1 MTTCKECRFYQAH
14 QAGETK
20 APYGYCFLKPPVVV
34 MMLQETPPMKVESR
48 FAGRSTQQPITQLL
62 PAAVR
67 PQVRE
72 HEFCGEWQVL
82 PGGLR

>member
-1 MTTCKECRFYQAH
+1 MTTCKECKFYQPH
-14 QAGETK
+14 QAGEAK

-34 MMLQETPPMKVESR
+34 MMLQEIPPLKVDTR
-48 FAGRSTQQPITQLL
+48 FAARAAQQPNAQLL

-72 HEFCGEWQVL
+72 HEFCGEWQVM
-82 PGGLR
+82 PGRLH